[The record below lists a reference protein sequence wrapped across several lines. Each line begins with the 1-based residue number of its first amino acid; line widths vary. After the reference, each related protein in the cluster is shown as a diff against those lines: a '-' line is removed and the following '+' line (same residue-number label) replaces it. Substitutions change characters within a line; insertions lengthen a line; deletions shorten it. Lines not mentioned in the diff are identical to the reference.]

1 MMNRLMM
8 LRSVRRHS
16 VIDVRI
22 YRYINTNNTNNTNN
36 NHVSNTS
43 DSVEKKK
50 KETSWLKRKVGIYG
64 ELSKFRLSSLVVL
77 TTGAGF
83 LCAGGPIEWGTM
95 ASACFGTALC
105 AASAGTFNQIFEV
118 ERDFNMKRTRNRPLP
133 SGRVSMNEAI
143 TWGITS
149 GAAGTGLLLA
159 NTNPVVA
166 ALGIGNII
174 LYAGP
179 YTYSKQKS
187 EINTWIGS
195 VVGAI
200 PPIMGWA
207 AATGSVIAAEPAAL
221 ASILFLWQ
229 FPHFFSLS
237 WLHREDYARGDFQMV
252 AVNDPVGTRSAN
264 LIMEYSLYLSAIPI
278 LSSAAGLTTW
288 MFAVEGTAANIYLLS
303 LARKFQNEKTNAN
316 ARKVFLC
323 SLWYLPVLLAAYVF
337 HSRMWLEDESESTDK
352 MTEVVTGTKEVLK
365 GYCVHEIIAYPKA
378 SVNTKNDDDNSNNNN
393 TSNDTANS
401 SHLCM
406 KIKADKTI
414 EAATEVVVSTAS
426 KEIPSLVIKKE
437 NDNQTKS

>member
-1 MMNRLMM
+1 MMMNRFILQ
-8 LRSVRRHS
+8 RNGRHN
-16 VIDVRI
+16 IINIRI
-22 YRYINTNNTNNTNN
+22 CRYINSKNDIKENNEQTKKE
-36 NHVSNTS
+36 VSWI
-43 DSVEKKK
+43 KKK
-50 KETSWLKRKVGIYG
+50 IGIYG

-83 LCAGGPIEWGTM
+83 LCAGAPIEWGTM
-95 ASACFGTALC
+95 ASACIGTALC

-118 ERDFNMKRTRNRPLP
+118 DRDFNMKRTKNRPLP
-133 SGRVSMNEAI
+133 SGRVSRKEAI
-143 TWGITS
+143 TWGLSS
-149 GAAGTGLLLA
+149 GAVGTGLLLA

-166 ALGIGNII
+166 VLGVSNII

-179 YTYSKQKS
+179 YTFSKQKS

-195 VVGAI
+195 IVGAI

-207 AATGSVIAAEPAAL
+207 AATGGNIIAAEPATL

-237 WLHREDYARGDFQMV
+237 WLHREDYARGNFQMV
-252 AVNDPVGTRSAN
+252 AVNDPAGTRSAN
-264 LIMEYSLYLSAIPI
+264 LIMEYSLYLSTIPI
-278 LSSAAGLTTW
+278 LSSATGLTTW
-288 MFAVEGTAANIYLLS
+288 MFAVEGTAVNLYLIS

-337 HSRMWLEDESESTDK
+337 HSRMWVEDEVDSTDK
-352 MTEVVTGTKEVLK
+352 VTEAVTGAKEVLK

-378 SVNTKNDDDNSNNNN
+378 NN
-393 TSNDTANS
+393 TNTEDSNSSDT

-414 EAATEVVVSTAS
+414 EAATEAIVSTTS
-426 KEIPSLVIKKE
+426 KEIPSLVSNKE
-437 NDNQTKS
+437 NQT